1 MELSRYLKK
10 GYTSASRDCTIFKC
24 WEDRKISTRK
34 TIELF
39 KIKNSIRADIS
50 ISHNEFKSFLNS
62 LGYYRGD

>member
-10 GYTSASRDCTIFKC
+10 GHVSASKDCAIFNS

-34 TIELF
+34 AIELF
-39 KIKNSIRADIS
+39 KINNSIRSDIS
-50 ISHNEFKSFLNS
+50 ITHNEFKSFLNS